1 MATVDY
7 PHVSVNSNGTLIV
20 TGTRT
25 KVLMLVMDHVGQGW
39 DAREIQ
45 RQRPYLT
52 LGQIHSALAYYYDH
66 QAEMDAEMERD
77 LQEADRLMAEVDR
90 LQGPSPLKEK
100 LERMG
105 RLP

>member
-7 PHVSVNSNGTLIV
+7 PHVSVNPNGTPIV

-45 RQRPYLT
+45 RQRPYLA

-77 LQEADRLMAEVDR
+77 LQEAERIMAEVEQR
-90 LQGPSPLKEK
+90 QGPLPLKEK